1 MQVAVSELAAVLGAD
16 LGGDPSVVVDGVGN
30 DTRSLRPGSLFVA
43 LVAERDGHE
52 FVPAAAAAG
61 AAAALVARPLDVDLP
76 QLIVDD
82 PASSLLGLG
91 TWARGVLTVPVIGIT
106 GSVGKTTTKDLLASV
121 FARLGPT
128 AASERSFNNEVGV
141 PLTLFNTDRDAVVV
155 IVEMGARGVGHIEL
169 LCEVAAPTA
178 AVVTAVTAAHME
190 TFGSLEAI
198 AAAKGELVEALP
210 SNGLA
215 VLNADDPLVAE
226 MASRTAASVLTFGDA
241 GDVRA
246 SRVELADDL
255 RARFVLHSPWGS
267 EPVRLGVRGAHNV
280 SNALAAAA
288 AAMGSG
294 ETLGMGLGEVVSGL
308 ADEALSPWRMELMTS
323 PEGARILNDS
333 YNANPAS
340 MRAALRALASLPA
353 RRRVAV
359 LGPMAEL
366 GEGGPAEHLA
376 VAGVAAELG
385 IEVVAVGTDDYG
397 IAPVGD
403 VVAALGQL
411 DGDVAVLVK
420 ASRAGGLEAVA
431 AQLAGRTRRSQ

>member
-30 DTRSLRPGSLFVA
+30 DTRALRPGSLFVA

-141 PLTLFNTDRDAVVV
+141 PLTLFNADRDAVVV

-226 MASRTAASVLTFGDA
+226 MASRSAASVLTFGDA

-246 SRVELADDL
+246 SQVELADDL

-403 VVAALGQL
+403 VVAALGPL

>member
-91 TWARGVLTVPVIGIT
+91 RWARGALAVPVIGIT

-226 MASRTAASVLTFGDA
+226 MASRSAASVLTFGDA

-246 SRVELADDL
+246 SQVELADDL

-294 ETLGMGLGEVVSGL
+294 ETLGMGLDEVVSGL
-308 ADEALSPWRMELMTS
+308 ADEARSPWRMELMTS

-376 VAGVAAELG
+376 VAEVAAELG

-403 VVAALGQL
+403 VVAALGPL

>member
-91 TWARGVLTVPVIGIT
+91 RWARGALAVPVIGIT

>member
-91 TWARGVLTVPVIGIT
+91 RWARGALAVPVIGIT

-294 ETLGMGLGEVVSGL
+294 ETLGMGLDEVVSGL
-308 ADEALSPWRMELMTS
+308 ADEARSPWRMELMTS

-376 VAGVAAELG
+376 VAEVAAELG

-403 VVAALGQL
+403 VVAALGPL

>member
-1 MQVAVSELAAVLGAD
+1 MLGAD

-91 TWARGVLTVPVIGIT
+91 RWARGALAVPVIGIT

-226 MASRTAASVLTFGDA
+226 MASRSAASVLTFGDA

-246 SRVELADDL
+246 SQVELADDL

-376 VAGVAAELG
+376 VAEVAAELG

-403 VVAALGQL
+403 VVAALGPL

>member
-1 MQVAVSELAAVLGAD
+1 MLGAD

-30 DTRSLRPGSLFVA
+30 DTRALRPGSLFVA

-61 AAAALVARPLDVDLP
+61 AAAALVARRLDVDLP

-91 TWARGVLTVPVIGIT
+91 TWARGMLTVPVIGIT

-141 PLTLFNTDRDAVVV
+141 PLTLFNADRDAVVV

-226 MASRTAASVLTFGDA
+226 MASRSAASVLTFGDA

-246 SRVELADDL
+246 SQVELADDL

-294 ETLGMGLGEVVSGL
+294 ETLGMGLDEVVSGL

-376 VAGVAAELG
+376 VAEVAAELG

-403 VVAALGQL
+403 VVAALGPL